1 MTCAHRNSV
10 LCEPQGNVS
19 WSESSEDDHHH
30 DDDEE
35 ELFSRTILNTSH
47 ESEGEAREDREE
59 DAESQRRTEPTILP
73 TSPRHQI
80 HSVII
85 HLQEGQ
91 RCVLQV
97 LARCR

>member
-1 MTCAHRNSV
+1 MIF
-10 LCEPQGNVS
+10 EPQGNVS
-19 WSESSEDDHHH
+19 WSGSSEEDHHPEE
-30 DDDEE
+30 DEE

-47 ESEGEAREDREE
+47 ESEEE
-59 DAESQRRTEPTILP
+59 TEEGSEENPEGQRRTEPTILP

-91 RCVLQV
+91 RSAL
-97 LARCR
+97 

>member
-1 MTCAHRNSV
+1 MLH
-10 LCEPQGNVS
+10 EPQGNVS
-19 WSESSEDDHHH
+19 WSESSEDDHHQE
-30 DDDEE
+30 DEEE

-47 ESEGEAREDREE
+47 ESEGEAGEDRDQ
-59 DAESQRRTEPTILP
+59 DAEIQRRTEPTILP

-91 RCVLQV
+91 R
-97 LARCR
+97 